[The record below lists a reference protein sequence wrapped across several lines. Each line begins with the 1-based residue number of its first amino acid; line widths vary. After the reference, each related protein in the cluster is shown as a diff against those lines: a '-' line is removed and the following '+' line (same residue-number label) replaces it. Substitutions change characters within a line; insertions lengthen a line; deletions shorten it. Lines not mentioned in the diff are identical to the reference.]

1 MHQESLKNKTIKGVG
16 WSAADALLGQGVTF
30 IVGLVLARLL
40 SPDEYGLIGICLI
53 FTTVLN
59 GIVDSGF
66 SNALIRKKD
75 VTDEDYNTMFTTN
88 MAISIVLYVLLFISA
103 PLVSNFFH
111 RIELTALVRV
121 TGLILFL
128 NALSITQVTILTKN
142 IDFKTKTKA
151 SLVSAIISG
160 VIGIA
165 MAFKG
170 YGVWALVAQQLSKQ
184 LLFTLCLWVL
194 NKWWPK
200 FTFYKD
206 SFKYMWGF
214 GWKLLASGILNNV
227 WNQLYQVV
235 IGRCYTSSTLGHYTR
250 ANEYAS
256 IFSSNLTLIV
266 QRVSYPVLAEIQ
278 DDKERMVQGYRKVIK
293 VTMFVTAVCM
303 ISLGAV
309 SEPLIYT
316 LIGTK
321 WHEAATYLPLICIS
335 MSLYPLHAINLN
347 ILQVL
352 GRSDIFLY
360 LEILKKIVGIVPI
373 VIGIFCGIY
382 YMLLASIIAGVISL
396 YLNTWFTG
404 KTLNYTFL
412 KQLRDIAPSY
422 GTALVIA
429 IAVYFLKYLPFQY
442 YIVLVIQI
450 IVGMI
455 VGFGISELF
464 RFEEYRELKSIVIK
478 AINKK
483 RNNMVYPDFKVCVR
497 CFTFNQAKYIEE
509 TMNGFTMQQ
518 TNFPFVCCIVD
529 DASTDGEQ
537 EVIKKYMNMHFDYS
551 PNSVSFDKE
560 TDNAYIHYAQHKE
573 NKNCYFAVLFLKE
586 NLYSKKEGFKKL
598 NIFQNGVKTVN
609 MRRFVRVM
617 IFG

>member
-1 MHQESLKNKTIKGVG
+1 MQQESLKNKTIKGVG

-66 SNALIRKKD
+66 SNALIRKKE

-103 PLVSNFFH
+103 PLVSDFFH

-165 MAFKG
+165 MAFMG
-170 YGVWALVAQQLSKQ
+170 YGVWSLVAQQLSKQ
-184 LLFTLCLWVL
+184 LLYTLCLWVL

-200 FTFYKD
+200 FTFYND

-250 ANEYAS
+250 ANECAS
-256 IFSSNLTLIV
+256 IFSSNLTTII
-266 QRVSYPVLAEIQ
+266 QRVTFPVLSELQ
-278 DDKERMVQGYRKVIK
+278 DDKKKLLVSYRKLIK
-293 VTMFVTAVCM
+293 VSMFVTVICM
-303 ISLGAV
+303 FALGAMA
-309 SEPLIYT
+309 EPMIYS
-316 LIGTK
+316 LIGPQ
-321 WHEAATYLPLICIS
+321 WHQAATFLPFICIT

-347 ILQVL
+347 MLQVQ
-352 GRSDIFLY
+352 GRSDLFLY
-360 LEILKKIVGIVPI
+360 LEIVKKIITLIPIFIGAFVGV
-373 VIGIFCGIY
+373 Y
-382 YMLLASIIAGVISL
+382 WMLCASIFTGFIAFL
-396 YLNTWFTG
+396 LNSWFTG
-404 KTLNYTFL
+404 KFLNYSSWQQL
-412 KQLRDIAPSY
+412 KDVLPSY
-422 GTALVIA
+422 LIALLIGFIVYLLKFLPLSFNLIFPLQILATIIA
-429 IAVYFLKYLPFQY
+429 GW
-442 YIVLVIQI
+442 IVNQI
-450 IVGMI
+450 IN
-455 VGFGISELF
+455 L
-464 RFEEYRELKSIVIK
+464 EEYCEIKNIV
-478 AINKK
+478 
-483 RNNMVYPDFKVCVR
+483 
-497 CFTFNQAKYIEE
+497 
-509 TMNGFTMQQ
+509 Q
-518 TNFPFVCCIVD
+518 T
-529 DASTDGEQ
+529 
-537 EVIKKYMNMHFDYS
+537 VIKKYG
-551 PNSVSFDKE
+551 
-560 TDNAYIHYAQHKE
+560 
-573 NKNCYFAVLFLKE
+573 
-586 NLYSKKEGFKKL
+586 KKF
-598 NIFQNGVKTVN
+598 NH
-609 MRRFVRVM
+609 
-617 IFG
+617 

>member
-1 MHQESLKNKTIKGVG
+1 MQQESLKNKTIKGVG

-66 SNALIRKKD
+66 SNALIRKKK

-103 PLVSNFFH
+103 PLVSDFFH

-165 MAFKG
+165 MAFMG
-170 YGVWALVAQQLSKQ
+170 YGVWSLVAQQLSKQ
-184 LLFTLCLWVL
+184 LLYTLCLWVL
-194 NKWWPK
+194 SKWWPK

-293 VTMFVTAVCM
+293 ITMFVTAVCM

-321 WHEAATYLPLICIS
+321 WQEAATYLPLICIS

-382 YMLLASIIAGVISL
+382 YMLLTSILTGVISL
-396 YLNTWFTG
+396 YLNTWYTG
-404 KTLNYTFL
+404 KTLNYSFW

-422 GTALVIA
+422 FTALVIA
-429 IAVYFLKYLPFQY
+429 LAVYFLKYLSLPY
-442 YIVLVIQI
+442 YVVLMLQI
-450 IVGMI
+450 IVGLVACI
-455 VGFGISELF
+455 TISEIF
-464 RFEEYRELKSIVIK
+464 KFDEYKELKTIVIK
-478 AINKK
+478 VVNRKK
-483 RNNMVYPDFKVCVR
+483 
-497 CFTFNQAKYIEE
+497 
-509 TMNGFTMQQ
+509 
-518 TNFPFVCCIVD
+518 
-529 DASTDGEQ
+529 
-537 EVIKKYMNMHFDYS
+537 
-551 PNSVSFDKE
+551 
-560 TDNAYIHYAQHKE
+560 
-573 NKNCYFAVLFLKE
+573 
-586 NLYSKKEGFKKL
+586 
-598 NIFQNGVKTVN
+598 
-609 MRRFVRVM
+609 
-617 IFG
+617 

>member
-1 MHQESLKNKTIKGVG
+1 MQQESLKNKTIKGVG

-66 SNALIRKKD
+66 SNALIRKKE

-103 PLVSNFFH
+103 PLVSDFFH

-165 MAFKG
+165 MAFMG
-170 YGVWALVAQQLSKQ
+170 YGVWSLVAQQLSKQ
-184 LLFTLCLWVL
+184 LLYTLCLWVL

-200 FTFYKD
+200 FTFYND

-250 ANEYAS
+250 ANECAS
-256 IFSSNLTLIV
+256 IFSSNLTTII
-266 QRVSYPVLAEIQ
+266 QRVTFPVLSELQ
-278 DDKERMVQGYRKVIK
+278 DDKKKLLVSYRKLIK
-293 VTMFVTAVCM
+293 VSMFVTVICM
-303 ISLGAV
+303 FALGAMA
-309 SEPLIYT
+309 EPMIYS
-316 LIGTK
+316 LIGPQ
-321 WHEAATYLPLICIS
+321 WHQAATFLPFICIT

-347 ILQVL
+347 MLQVQ
-352 GRSDIFLY
+352 GRSDLFLY
-360 LEILKKIVGIVPI
+360 LEIVKKIITLIPIFIGAFVGV
-373 VIGIFCGIY
+373 Y
-382 YMLLASIIAGVISL
+382 WMLCASIFTGFIAFL
-396 YLNTWFTG
+396 LNSWFTG
-404 KTLNYTFL
+404 KFLNYSSWQQL
-412 KQLRDIAPSY
+412 KDVLPSY
-422 GTALVIA
+422 LIALFIGF
-429 IAVYFLKYLPFQY
+429 IVYLLKFLPLSYNLIFPLQ
-442 YIVLVIQI
+442 ILATI
-450 IVGMI
+450 IVGWI
-455 VGFGISELF
+455 VNRIINL
-464 RFEEYRELKSIVIK
+464 EEYYEIKNIVL
-478 AINKK
+478 
-483 RNNMVYPDFKVCVR
+483 
-497 CFTFNQAKYIEE
+497 T
-509 TMNGFTMQQ
+509 
-518 TNFPFVCCIVD
+518 
-529 DASTDGEQ
+529 
-537 EVIKKYMNMHFDYS
+537 VIKKYG
-551 PNSVSFDKE
+551 
-560 TDNAYIHYAQHKE
+560 
-573 NKNCYFAVLFLKE
+573 
-586 NLYSKKEGFKKL
+586 KKF
-598 NIFQNGVKTVN
+598 NH
-609 MRRFVRVM
+609 
-617 IFG
+617 

>member
-66 SNALIRKKD
+66 SNALIRKKN

-103 PLVSNFFH
+103 PFVSDFFH
-111 RIELTALVRV
+111 RIELIALVRV

-165 MAFKG
+165 MAFMG
-170 YGVWALVAQQLSKQ
+170 YGVWSLVTQQLSKQ
-184 LLFTLCLWVL
+184 LLYTLCLWVL

-250 ANEYAS
+250 ANECAS
-256 IFSSNLTLIV
+256 IFSSNLTTII
-266 QRVSYPVLAEIQ
+266 QRVTFPVLSELQ
-278 DDKERMVQGYRKVIK
+278 DDKKKLLVSYRKLIK
-293 VTMFVTAVCM
+293 VSMFVTVICM
-303 ISLGAV
+303 FALGAMA
-309 SEPLIYT
+309 EPMIYS
-316 LIGTK
+316 LIGPQ
-321 WHEAATYLPLICIS
+321 WHQAATFLPFICIT

-347 ILQVL
+347 MLQVQ
-352 GRSDIFLY
+352 GRSDLFLY
-360 LEILKKIVGIVPI
+360 LEIVKKIITLIPIFIGAFVGV
-373 VIGIFCGIY
+373 Y
-382 YMLLASIIAGVISL
+382 WMLCASIFTGFIAFL
-396 YLNTWFTG
+396 LNSWFTG
-404 KTLNYTFL
+404 KFLNYSSWQQL
-412 KQLRDIAPSY
+412 KDVLPSY
-422 GTALVIA
+422 LIALFIGF
-429 IAVYFLKYLPFQY
+429 IVYLLKFLPLSCNLIFPLQILATIIFGWIVNRIINLEEYCEIKN
-442 YIVLVIQI
+442 IVL
-450 IVGMI
+450 
-455 VGFGISELF
+455 
-464 RFEEYRELKSIVIK
+464 
-478 AINKK
+478 
-483 RNNMVYPDFKVCVR
+483 
-497 CFTFNQAKYIEE
+497 T
-509 TMNGFTMQQ
+509 
-518 TNFPFVCCIVD
+518 
-529 DASTDGEQ
+529 
-537 EVIKKYMNMHFDYS
+537 VIKKYG
-551 PNSVSFDKE
+551 
-560 TDNAYIHYAQHKE
+560 
-573 NKNCYFAVLFLKE
+573 
-586 NLYSKKEGFKKL
+586 KKF
-598 NIFQNGVKTVN
+598 NH
-609 MRRFVRVM
+609 
-617 IFG
+617 